1 MKIGFIGC
9 GNMGEAI
16 LASLHKKHQ
25 CYVCEPRLD
34 RQLYLKKKYVAVFG
48 MLSDVAKV
56 ADAVILAV
64 KPQDLPDVFAEIRKL
79 PLKKKVIISIAAGIT
94 TKAIEKALGGVR
106 VIRVMPNLP
115 AMVGK
120 GVSGLCRG
128 KKATTKDLALAKS
141 FFDAVGGMV
150 VVDEKMIDAVTAVSG
165 SGPAYVFLFVEC
177 MMKAARKLGFG
188 DKDAKTLV
196 YGTLLGSAYMLAKSA
211 DRADVLRLKVTS
223 KGGTTQAAMDVFMKN
238 DIGKIFE
245 QALKAA
251 RDRAKSLSR

>member
-25 CYVCEPRLD
+25 CYICEPRLD
-34 RQLYLKKKYVAVFG
+34 RQMYLKKKYVAVFG

-79 PLKKKVIISIAAGIT
+79 PLNKKVIISIAAGIT
-94 TKAIEKALGGVR
+94 TKAIEKALSGVR

-128 KKATTKDLALAKS
+128 SKATPRDLALAKS
-141 FFDAVGGMV
+141 FFDGLGSSIV
-150 VVDEKMIDAVTAVSG
+150 VQEKMIDAVTAVSG
-165 SGPAYVFLFVEC
+165 SGPAYVFLFVES
-177 MMKAARKLGFG
+177 MMKAARKLGF
-188 DKDAKTLV
+188 DEKDAKVLV
-196 YGTLLGSAYMLAKSA
+196 YGTLLGSAHMLAKSA
-211 DRADVLRLKVTS
+211 DSAEALRLKVTS
-223 KGGTTQAAMDVFMKN
+223 KGGTTQAAIDVFMQR
-238 DIGKIFE
+238 DIIGIYEK
-245 QALKAA
+245 ALGAA
-251 RDRAKSLSR
+251 KKRAVELSR